1 MNIDWHDLGRAFAL
15 YLVLE
20 GLLPF
25 VGPAAAQRLFAAMSQ
40 APGAQLRFIGLGSMI
55 GGCVLLFWLR
65 R

>member
-1 MNIDWHDLGRAFAL
+1 MDIDWHDLGRAFAL

-20 GLLPF
+20 GLVPF
-25 VGPAAAQRLFAAMSQ
+25 VSPALAQQLFRAMSQ
-40 APGAQLRFIGLGSMI
+40 AAGGQLRAVGLTAMI

>member
-1 MNIDWHDLGRAFAL
+1 MDIDWHDLGRALAL

-20 GLLPF
+20 GLVPF
-25 VGPAAAQRLFAAMSQ
+25 VSPAAAQQLFRAMSQ
-40 APGAQLRFIGLGSMI
+40 AEGRQLRAVGLSSMI